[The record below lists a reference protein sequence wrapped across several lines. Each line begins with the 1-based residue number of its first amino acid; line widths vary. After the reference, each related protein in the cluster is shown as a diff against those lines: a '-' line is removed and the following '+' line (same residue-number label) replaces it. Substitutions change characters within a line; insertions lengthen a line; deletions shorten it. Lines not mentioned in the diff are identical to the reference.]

1 MKNILIVLGLLVIT
15 LFIPAT
21 SAVCSEAWQCGGNRV
36 ASGTSVVCADGKVCD
51 LSSHKCVT
59 QGDGRYC
66 GDNVCHATSESNNP
80 ALPNYCKA
88 DCSGIVTETVTKEV
102 MPSWGYL
109 VIGILS
115 MGMII
120 IGTKAFS
127 KKSK

>member
-1 MKNILIVLGLLVIT
+1 
-15 LFIPAT
+15 
-21 SAVCSEAWQCGGNRV
+21 
-36 ASGTSVVCADGKVCD
+36 CADGKVCD